1 MRFVFISAKID
12 TACKMCKRVC
22 LGQHSD
28 SGWRLGMCRSRDARE
43 TNDISTTNHVTVPW
57 RYSCAVMV
65 PGRDFDSG
73 STTSVL
79 VPTVRGCSMTS
90 CSFAQTETCQCRFI
104 FRHDEPN
111 IFVVYARIINANVAQ
126 ANHSNGHN

>member
-1 MRFVFISAKID
+1 MTRETNHSGLVTCQAKQTKECALCVYIGENRHSLRDVQACVFRP
-12 TACKMCKRVC
+12 T
-22 LGQHSD
+22 L
-28 SGWRLGMCRSRDARE
+28 RLGMAPRMCRSRDSRE

-90 CSFAQTETCQCRFI
+90 CSFGQTET
-104 FRHDEPN
+104 
-111 IFVVYARIINANVAQ
+111 
-126 ANHSNGHN
+126 